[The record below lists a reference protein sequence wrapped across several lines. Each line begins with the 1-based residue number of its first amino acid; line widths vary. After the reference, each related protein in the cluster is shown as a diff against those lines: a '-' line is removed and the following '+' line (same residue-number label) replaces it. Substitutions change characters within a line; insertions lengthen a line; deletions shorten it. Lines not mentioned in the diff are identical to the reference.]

1 MNLVNMQPHPVY
13 PPVTNNSNSSSHFP
27 YSQNTYVP
35 PVAVDAVPP
44 VAVDIS
50 YPTISQPAQYAIPV
64 AKPVDPL
71 HQKLISPSMLLTRN
85 TAVLLRK
92 QVALPSCHQVNP
104 DCLSEMPLS
113 SKNQTIYPLLGIYV
127 AFLSTLHRRF
137 PIVFFLFFAC
147 IVFIA
152 IFYDPIIITVV
163 FPIGFFV
170 MGGIF
175 AVVAAKSQKV

>member
-71 HQKLISPSMLLTRN
+71 HQKLISPNNPLTRN

-92 QVALPSCHQVNP
+92 
-104 DCLSEMPLS
+104 
-113 SKNQTIYPLLGIYV
+113 
-127 AFLSTLHRRF
+127 
-137 PIVFFLFFAC
+137 
-147 IVFIA
+147 
-152 IFYDPIIITVV
+152 
-163 FPIGFFV
+163 
-170 MGGIF
+170 
-175 AVVAAKSQKV
+175 